1 MTNKIDDV
9 VKQTYRYYYE
19 DGLVEMAVGLLF
31 IATGLVLFA
40 WQGIG
45 SSPLVT
51 LLLVAGL
58 PAVIIAGGFVVR
70 RLVRDV
76 KQRVTYPRTGYVGF
90 RRNELSKSR
99 WLFPAAVLALVVASF
114 FLPEIFGRMQAFVGA
129 LLAVVLAF
137 LGYRLGLRR
146 FYALGMGALFIGVAS
161 AVLLAD
167 EVLGTALTF
176 AGTGLLLFLSG
187 GLVFLSYLRRHPA
200 VEGDGYE

>member
-58 PAVIIAGGFVVR
+58 PAA
-70 RLVRDV
+70 
-76 KQRVTYPRTGYVGF
+76 
-90 RRNELSKSR
+90 S
-99 WLFPAAVLALVVASF
+99 PADSSS
-114 FLPEIFGRMQAFVGA
+114 GA
-129 LLAVVLAF
+129 WY
-137 LGYRLGLRR
+137 G
-146 FYALGMGALFIGVAS
+146 I
-161 AVLLAD
+161 
-167 EVLGTALTF
+167 
-176 AGTGLLLFLSG
+176 
-187 GLVFLSYLRRHPA
+187 
-200 VEGDGYE
+200 